1 MDKTNSGVNV
11 NSDDITKSI
20 TEVEVLLHGVSSTS
34 RLDLSARNLSGLNLT
49 GVNLSKADLSQVD
62 LSGADLSQADL
73 RGANLHAANLC
84 EANLQGADLH
94 EANLSQ
100 ADLRGAKII
109 GLDLSS
115 LDLSGADL
123 RDVDFSGVNLR
134 GTNLSGAILCDAILN
149 KSILNTGLLRR
160 ADLSGADLSR
170 ADLQGTNLSRADL
183 SEANLSGADLR
194 GADLSRANL
203 SQANLKK
210 ANLAGCL
217 IYAISAW
224 DVQLGDTVQL
234 GLIITDSGQPTV
246 TVDNLEVAQFIN
258 LLLTNRKIRDV
269 IDTVTSK
276 VVLILGR
283 FSPERKAILDAVRNI
298 LHTKDYVPIVFDFE
312 KPANRDITETV
323 STLAHIARFVIADIT
338 DAKSI
343 PQELLSIVP
352 HLPSVPIQPLLQASE
367 GEYGMFKHFLKYPWV
382 LPVYRYN
389 DEASLLQSLKES
401 VIDPAEKKA
410 RELAT

>member
-11 NSDDITKSI
+11 NPDDMTKSI

-224 DVQLGDTVQL
+224 DVQLEDTVQL

-258 LLLTNRKIRDV
+258 LLLTNRKICDV

-352 HLPSVPIQPLLQASE
+352 HYLQFLSNHYYKHQRVNIQFIFFYIMMRQVCSNLSKKVLLIPQKRRR
-367 GEYGMFKHFLKYPWV
+367 G
-382 LPVYRYN
+382 
-389 DEASLLQSLKES
+389 
-401 VIDPAEKKA
+401 I
-410 RELAT
+410 